1 MRKLLIASMLALAP
15 FSAAIA
21 QEVRGPQVIYVG
33 PEPDFR
39 LSIGAAQGGADERVT
54 IRARQEL
61 AADCTWVA
69 ASDVTVP
76 MDEIVT
82 LRDPQ
87 LSAVPNATAF
97 STQRPTA
104 HWSLTRRLPS
114 PDYHGCVRQQ
124 MTQRAGAVAI
134 GWASTM
140 GRGDLAIVAVVSFGL
155 NWLVRR
161 QTELR

>member
-82 LRDPQ
+82 LRDPAAVGGPERYGV
-87 LSAVPNATAF
+87 LYATTYSALVAYQGG
-97 STQRPTA
+97 S
-104 HWSLTRRLPS
+104 PS

-124 MTQRAGAVAI
+124 MTQRAQG
-134 GWASTM
+134 
-140 GRGDLAIVAVVSFGL
+140 
-155 NWLVRR
+155 
-161 QTELR
+161 Q

>member
-69 ASDVTVP
+69 APDVIVP

-82 LRDPQ
+82 LRDPAAVGGPERYGV
-87 LSAVPNATAF
+87 LYATTYSALVAYQGG
-97 STQRPTA
+97 S
-104 HWSLTRRLPS
+104 PS

-124 MTQRAGAVAI
+124 MTQRAQG
-134 GWASTM
+134 
-140 GRGDLAIVAVVSFGL
+140 
-155 NWLVRR
+155 
-161 QTELR
+161 Q

>member
-1 MRKLLIASMLALAP
+1 MRKLLIASMVALAP

-61 AADCTWVA
+61 ATDCTWVA
-69 ASDVTVP
+69 APDVTVP

-82 LRDPQ
+82 LRDPAAVGGPERYGV
-87 LSAVPNATAF
+87 LYATTYSALVAYQGG
-97 STQRPTA
+97 S
-104 HWSLTRRLPS
+104 PS

-124 MTQRAGAVAI
+124 MTQRAQG
-134 GWASTM
+134 
-140 GRGDLAIVAVVSFGL
+140 
-155 NWLVRR
+155 
-161 QTELR
+161 Q

>member
-61 AADCTWVA
+61 ATDCTWVA
-69 ASDVTVP
+69 APDVIVP

-82 LRDPQ
+82 LRDPAAVGGPERYGV
-87 LSAVPNATAF
+87 LYATTYSALVAYQGG
-97 STQRPTA
+97 S
-104 HWSLTRRLPS
+104 PS

-124 MTQRAGAVAI
+124 MTQRAQG
-134 GWASTM
+134 
-140 GRGDLAIVAVVSFGL
+140 
-155 NWLVRR
+155 
-161 QTELR
+161 Q